1 VVIASL
7 RLEFGLRHLT
17 LNLETTMTDERMA
30 LIELIEK
37 GADADLIRDMLAF
50 AAERLMNLEV
60 EALTGAPAG
69 TRSPDRLTHR
79 NGYRERAWDTRAGR
93 IDLAIPKLRKGSY
106 FPVFLEPRR
115 TAEKA
120 LTAVIQEA
128 YVHGIS
134 TRSVD
139 DLVKAM
145 GASGISKSQVSRL
158 CEEIDERVN
167 AFLARPIEG
176 EWPYLWIDATYLKTR
191 EAGRIVSTA
200 VILAVGVNS
209 DGRREVLGIATG
221 ASEAEPFWTAFLRQL
236 ADRGLRGVKLVIADD
251 HKGLR
256 AAATRVF
263 HASHQR
269 CRVHWM
275 RNAMAHLAPKQRP
288 AVVAMLK
295 TIFAQETAEAAREQ
309 WTSVADAL
317 RERCPKLVELMDRSR
332 EEVLVYM
339 SFPREHWAQIA
350 STNPLERLNGE
361 IKRRA
366 DVVGIFPNDRAVIRL
381 VGALMLEQNDEGAVS
396 RRYMSLES
404 LGALSDDPVRRLS
417 AVTA

>member
-1 VVIASL
+1 
-7 RLEFGLRHLT
+7 
-17 LNLETTMTDERMA
+17 MTDERMA

-69 TRSPDRLTHR
+69 VRSPERLNYR
-79 NGYRERAWDTRAGR
+79 NGYRERNWDTRAGR

-106 FPVFLEPRR
+106 FPAFLEPRR

-221 ASEAEPFWTAFLRQL
+221 ASEAEPFWTAFLRSL

-256 AAATRVF
+256 AAASRVF
-263 HASHQR
+263 HASLQR

-295 TIFAQETAEAAREQ
+295 TIFAQETAEVAREQ
-309 WTSVADAL
+309 WTSVAHAL

-339 SFPREHWAQIA
+339 SFPREHWGQIA

-361 IKRRA
+361 IKRRS

-381 VGALMLEQNDEGAVS
+381 VGALMLEQNDEWAVS

-404 LGALSDDPVRRLS
+404 LSALSDDPVRRLS

>member
-1 VVIASL
+1 
-7 RLEFGLRHLT
+7 
-17 LNLETTMTDERMA
+17 MTDERMA

-69 TRSPDRLTHR
+69 VRSPDRLTHR

-93 IDLAIPKLRKGSY
+93 IDLSIPKLRKGSY
-106 FPVFLEPRR
+106 FPAFLEPRR

-145 GASGISKSQVSRL
+145 GMTGISKSQVSRL

-167 AFLARPIEG
+167 AFLERPIEG

-209 DGRREVLGIATG
+209 DGRREVLGITTG
-221 ASEAEPFWTAFLRQL
+221 ASEAEPFWTAFLRSL

-263 HASHQR
+263 HAALQR

-295 TIFAQETAEAAREQ
+295 TIFVQDTADAAREQ
-309 WTSVADAL
+309 WASVTDAL

-339 SFPREHWAQIA
+339 SFPREHWPQIA

-361 IKRRA
+361 IKRRS
-366 DVVGIFPNDRAVIRL
+366 DGVGIFPNDRAVIRL
-381 VGALMLEQNDEGAVS
+381 VGALMLEQNDEWAVS

-404 LGALSDDPVRRLS
+404 LTSLSDDPVRRLS